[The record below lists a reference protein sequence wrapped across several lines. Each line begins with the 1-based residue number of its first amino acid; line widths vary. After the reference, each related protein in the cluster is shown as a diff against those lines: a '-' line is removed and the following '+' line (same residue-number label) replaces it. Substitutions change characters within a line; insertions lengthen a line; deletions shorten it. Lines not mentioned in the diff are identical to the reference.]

1 MLLLNLTSNIAGANL
16 SDAVVSAANDS
27 NQHLL
32 YLGLC
37 SPPGSILHVFGLQ
50 YWEPLDGPE
59 EDRDDMTQGGGK
71 GRELNREN

>member
-16 SDAVVSAANDS
+16 SDDS

-37 SPPGSILHVFGLQ
+37 SPAGSILHVFGLQ